1 MTKSISR
8 STVNEQQY
16 SAPEFQ
22 KSGFPLS
29 YRRYSSYML
38 GRLHVA
44 GFQWCMPGDKIS
56 GKTSGEGTF
65 HRLVTPIVSPV
76 NAMQYNI
83 FLPLR
88 PLDQQQH
95 K

>member
-1 MTKSISR
+1 MSKRITR
-8 STVNEQQY
+8 STVNKEQY
-16 SAPEFQ
+16 SAPEFP

-44 GFQWCMPGDKIS
+44 GFHWTMPGDKIS
-56 GKTSGEGTF
+56 GKTSGDCTF
-65 HRLVTPIVSPV
+65 KRIVTPIMSPV

-83 FLPLR
+83 YLPLR
-88 PLDQQQH
+88 PLDLS
-95 K
+95 